1 MGLEHSLVIAGRQ
14 TGQERQYS
22 RADLWEGSCGHQGNR
37 GLDDGAEHQQ
47 WARREQGFK
56 IYRGGETDNSLC
68 LNIRV
73 VQKVTSEMTA
83 KFLPG
88 AKRVSDISSHK
99 NKHLKKST
107 VRWRRGLGKG
117 LRQRHKLSFGNIY
130 FEGQGSSLLRGPET
144 QEKSELQSQIR
155 GVISTEMVIKA
166 AEMCNIT
173 HRVQKKVRKAE
184 VLEKNSEYTN
194 A

>member
-47 WARREQGFK
+47 WARRSRHARYTRREA
-56 IYRGGETDNSLC
+56 DNSLC

-73 VQKVTSEMTA
+73 VQKGDIWDGYWE
-83 KFLPG
+83 FLPG
-88 AKRVSDISSHK
+88 AKRVVFPVTK
-99 NKHLKKST
+99 TST
-107 VRWRRGLGKG
+107 WRKVQLDGEGLGKR

-130 FEGQGSSLLRGPET
+130 FEGREAVYSRGPET
-144 QEKSELQSQIR
+144 QEKSELQSWIR
-155 GVISTEMVIKA
+155 GHQYRNGHQSRRNV
-166 AEMCNIT
+166 
-173 HRVQKKVRKAE
+173 
-184 VLEKNSEYTN
+184 
-194 A
+194 

>member
-1 MGLEHSLVIAGRQ
+1 M
-14 TGQERQYS
+14 
-22 RADLWEGSCGHQGNR
+22 
-37 GLDDGAEHQQ
+37 
-47 WARREQGFK
+47 
-56 IYRGGETDNSLC
+56 
-68 LNIRV
+68 
-73 VQKVTSEMTA
+73 VQRVTSEMTA

-166 AEMCNIT
+166 AETCNIT